1 MKFPLKPPM
10 CGLRLLACVFDFMQ
24 REKQTYRREPRA
36 VGGGIESSDVGL
48 SFTYTVNEHT
58 FQRGNNSLKQFLL
71 VLWSILICWD
81 CELVGSQ
88 TEVV

>member
-1 MKFPLKPPM
+1 M
-10 CGLRLLACVFDFMQ
+10 CGLRLLAGVFDFMP

-36 VGGGIESSDVGL
+36 VGGGIESGDVGL

-71 VLWSILICWD
+71 GLMKYSNLLRLWIGGFL
-81 CELVGSQ
+81 LNGSQ
-88 TEVV
+88 NHHN